1 MVHTEDIS
9 PRYKDF
15 DLWDDQSILSAIWE
29 GQMAAI
35 SSLRPTLPALEN
47 AVQSAT
53 KRLQDISTSK
63 PGRLAYIG
71 AGTSG
76 LLAMQD
82 AMELSPTFGWPME
95 RILFLM
101 AGGDI
106 ARLRPIGDCEDD
118 QEQALRD
125 ADQAQFNDRDVVI
138 AVAASGS
145 TPYTMQMAQAA
156 KSNGALIIGIAN
168 NRNAPLFDI
177 ADHAILLETGAEVLA
192 GSTRMA
198 AGTAQ
203 RAALTSFSTLLM
215 TRLGYVVDGRMVNL
229 IVDNEKLQGRAEQI
243 VSDLAQS
250 TTKLANEALIK
261 ANGDVKL
268 AILIASN
275 MKPQQAESLLREKD
289 GNLRQALAEVQAS
302 N

>member
-145 TPYTMQMAQAA
+145 TPYTMQ
-156 KSNGALIIGIAN
+156 
-168 NRNAPLFDI
+168 
-177 ADHAILLETGAEVLA
+177 H
-192 GSTRMA
+192 
-198 AGTAQ
+198 
-203 RAALTSFSTLLM
+203 
-215 TRLGYVVDGRMVNL
+215 
-229 IVDNEKLQGRAEQI
+229 
-243 VSDLAQS
+243 
-250 TTKLANEALIK
+250 
-261 ANGDVKL
+261 
-268 AILIASN
+268 
-275 MKPQQAESLLREKD
+275 
-289 GNLRQALAEVQAS
+289 
-302 N
+302 